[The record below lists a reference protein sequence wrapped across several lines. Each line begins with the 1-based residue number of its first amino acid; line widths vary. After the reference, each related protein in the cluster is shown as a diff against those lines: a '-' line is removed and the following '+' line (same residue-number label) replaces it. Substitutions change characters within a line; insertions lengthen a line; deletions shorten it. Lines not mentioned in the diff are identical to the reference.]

1 MLSSIFQLNIN
12 RGRRNTYHHTT
23 LLKLDAVNDT
33 DSSNF
38 YLGKK
43 VAFIYKSKVAKAG
56 SKFRGAVKKYFIS
69 RMNIDYYASSFN
81 IEERSKIG

>member
-1 MLSSIFQLNIN
+1 MLRNMTTILLSTIYFTAIFTFL

-33 DSSNF
+33 EASNF
-38 YLGKK
+38 YLGKR

-56 SKFRGAVKKYFIS
+56 SKFRGV
-69 RMNIDYYASSFN
+69 
-81 IEERSKIG
+81 

>member
-1 MLSSIFQLNIN
+1 MIDTSMECKVIKLKSTYANFFFLIIILHNY

-33 DSSNF
+33 DASNF

-56 SKFRGAVKKYFIS
+56 SKFRGAYIFQ
-69 RMNIDYYASSFN
+69 
-81 IEERSKIG
+81 